1 MNKISPIR
9 VGASLAHHRRAL
21 VMNVAAIFPVAYR
34 DSKAISCHPR
44 ESGDPFIQAEKPI
57 VLAQF
62 STYDH
67 ELMKRV
73 FLFVSI
79 AIATNIVAPRP
90 AVAQVIQAVPR
101 TIRAACL
108 DTTSAALTLPVVVYV
123 RADVADS
130 VAQVIGPIA
139 DVFAQSVG
147 QRLRELLHG
156 RGDTIPPGEPTI
168 TWRNISD
175 ENRLIVRIV
184 RDSEPVY
191 ELASPHV
198 DSVAAAM
205 LLTAAHIASDSGEA
219 PLWTQIS
226 RSDTMVFGIRFELI
240 PASATTLPDD
250 IRAVFPVFS
259 VMFPPRTPVRPD
271 VHSEPEYP
279 DDLRRMGVS
288 GYVIASFEVDTAG
301 HPLPETIKDVWPASK
316 ERLTG
321 ALLTDYNEFAQS
333 VFKSIKAATFT
344 PARLGGCA
352 VPQLVVQPVTFSL
365 RH

>member
-1 MNKISPIR
+1 MIRTPSDQPEVNRYRPRHFLSSPP
-9 VGASLAHHRRAL
+9 
-21 VMNVAAIFPVAYR
+21 FPVIP
-34 DSKAISCHPR
+34 AISRHPR

-90 AVAQVIQAVPR
+90 AVAQVIQRVPR
-101 TIRAACL
+101 TIRTACL
-108 DTTSAALTLPVVVYV
+108 DTTSAAPTLPIVVYV

-130 VAQVIGPIA
+130 VAQAIGPIA

-175 ENRLIVRIV
+175 ENRLIVTIV

-240 PASATTLPDD
+240 PASATKLPDHG
-250 IRAVFPVFS
+250 RTAFPVFS
-259 VMFPPRTPVRPD
+259 VMFPPETPARQS
-271 VHSEPEYP
+271 VHSLPQYP
-279 DDLRRMGVS
+279 DILRSRGVA
-288 GYVIASFEVDTAG
+288 GVVIADFIVDTAG
-301 HPLPETIKDVWPASK
+301 HALPESIKDVWPASLK
-316 ERLTG
+316 RPTG
-321 ALLTDYNEFAQS
+321 ELLTYYNEFAQS
-333 VFKSIKAATFT
+333 VFKWIKTAKFI
-344 PARLGGCA
+344 PAQSGGCP
-352 VPQLVVQPVTFSL
+352 VPQLVEMPFTFSL
-365 RH
+365 RR